1 MRSEKRTT
9 RSASFSSCLVR
20 LAPGWPA
27 DHLSPWATGTFGY
40 CIECGGKIQLQRL
53 KSVRMSLLC
62 LDCEDA
68 RVRWILFS
76 AVHGS

>member
-9 RSASFSSCLVR
+9 RSASLSNCLVR
-20 LAPGWPA
+20 LEPGWPVN
-27 DHLSPWATGTFGY
+27 HLVPWAIGTFGY
-40 CIECGGKIQLQRL
+40 CMECGAKIDSQRL
-53 KSVRMSLLC
+53 KPLVSLLC

-76 AVHGS
+76 AVHDC